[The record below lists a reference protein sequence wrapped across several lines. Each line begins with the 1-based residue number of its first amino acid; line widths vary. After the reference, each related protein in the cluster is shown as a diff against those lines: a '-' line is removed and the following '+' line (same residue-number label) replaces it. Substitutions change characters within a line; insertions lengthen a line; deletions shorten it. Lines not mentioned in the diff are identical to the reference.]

1 MHREIDNRKIKVPF
15 KNQLVMIEDVLIKGG
30 LGCGT
35 VKNFALEIQKG
46 LEQNK
51 TTRWYFKTPIKI
63 TGSGLKSATVNLA
76 FPFKWKESDI
86 DEKTVLARL
95 EVDRKEYEQ
104 DLLKFLR
111 KFFIVPPDTANFVI
125 IPFFSKGE
133 GERDERKNF
142 GGTII
147 HILSANLII
156 KYRDSWF

>member
-1 MHREIDNRKIKVPF
+1 
-15 KNQLVMIEDVLIKGG
+15 MIEDILIKGG

-35 VKNFALEIQKG
+35 QKNFATEIQKG
-46 LEQNK
+46 VELNK
-51 TTRWYFKTPIKI
+51 STRWYFKTPIKI

-76 FPFKWKESDI
+76 YPFKFKETDI

-95 EVDRKEYEQ
+95 EPERQAYEQ

-125 IPFFSKGE
+125 VPFFSKGD

-142 GGTII
+142 GSTII
-147 HILSANLII
+147 HILSANIVV
-156 KYRDSWF
+156 KFRY

>member
-1 MHREIDNRKIKVPF
+1 
-15 KNQLVMIEDVLIKGG
+15 MIEDILIKGG

-35 VKNFALEIQKG
+35 QKNFATEISKNIE
-46 LEQNK
+46 LNK

-63 TGSGLKSATVNLA
+63 TGSGLKTATVNLA
-76 FPFKWKESDI
+76 YPFKFKETDI

-95 EVDRKEYEQ
+95 ETERQAYEQ

-125 IPFFSKGE
+125 VPFFSKGE

-142 GGTII
+142 GSTII
-147 HILSANLII
+147 HILSANIVV
-156 KYRDSWF
+156 KFRY